1 MLPFDSKMK
10 PEMPDSALLGAP
22 EASASPLLVK
32 LLTHPFARL
41 RSRHRS
47 VDIFDYDSDAYVG
60 LRMIDQVVDFE
71 TRERGCVTGHQ
82 AQSVAELRGSL

>member
-1 MLPFDSKMK
+1 MSESAQLVS
-10 PEMPDSALLGAP
+10 PEVSAN
-22 EASASPLLVK
+22 PLLLE
-32 LLTHPFARL
+32 LLIHPFARL

-47 VDIFDYDSDAYVG
+47 VDIFDYDSDGYVG

>member
-10 PEMPDSALLGAP
+10 PEMPDSTSLSAP
-22 EASASPLLVK
+22 EASTSPLLVE